1 MNASSDP
8 LEKIVRELLHHLGED
23 PDRDGLVRTPARVAK
38 SFRFLTE
45 GYAQDPL
52 AILNNALF
60 ELPMLSGGIW
70 RFTIGVLIILIT
82 LFLLFAELIKATY
95 TSTSSLVDHGLSMVV
110 FVACLV
116 EFLLA
121 PLAATSTF
129 FLVMV
134 ATAIDVVAGFT
145 IGIRVARRDLAIG
158 GGLD

>member
-1 MNASSDP
+1 MSLRSLPSIILAFILYN
-8 LEKIVRELLHHLGED
+8 IVVFVSGG
-23 PDRDGLVRTPARVAK
+23 PDV
-38 SFRFLTE
+38 
-45 GYAQDPL
+45 
-52 AILNNALF
+52 LNSALF
-60 ELPMLSGGIW
+60 ELKMLSGGDW
-70 RFTIGVLIILIT
+70 RFTVSDLIILFT

-116 EFLLA
+116 EFLLV
-121 PLAATSTF
+121 PQAATSTF

-158 GGLD
+158 GAID